1 MNTESTRRI
10 KSLYELN
17 PEVEEAI
24 NIIYSDV
31 SYRLHNTIG
40 ILSDGNDRSDELKS
54 FTLFC
59 ARSFPNKQTT
69 LSSRNHI
76 APRQPLSTV
85 METSCSGRRLFSE

>member
-54 FTLFC
+54 FYEGKKDAYFNIQDLLV
-59 ARSFPNKQTT
+59 KIK
-69 LSSRNHI
+69 L
-76 APRQPLSTV
+76 
-85 METSCSGRRLFSE
+85 